1 MNNPNNLNINL
12 CHSVK
17 NKNNLNI
24 QCTNKPK
31 KDEILCGTHIKSK
44 NVILFNLKKVD
55 INNLLENKCENMDVI
70 EKQIYSVEEIFK
82 IISKNLVINVY
93 NLRQS
98 IKNSYLNKIINSRQ
112 SKQTIINDIKKI
124 IVKERFY
131 ISYQSYI
138 ILIQSSFRRWLIYR
152 KKKCNND
159 TDILTFTSKYDIPNN
174 YFYTFND
181 ILTKKKYAYDI
192 RTLLQIINSD
202 YSSCPY
208 TFRPFTQDEIN
219 NIINHKNKLLKW
231 GINIETEKNIL
242 SPEEET
248 DMKIKDVFY
257 QINMLDNY
265 TNHLWFKNLN
275 LNELFNLY
283 IVMEDIWNYRSNMDI
298 ESKKKI
304 IKNGQIFTISIPAI
318 KQQKSIIKM
327 QNIILDEFIRLITE
341 GVDREEKKLG
351 AILILTGLVEISI
364 DASFG
369 LPHLIQV

>member
-1 MNNPNNLNINL
+1 MNNLNINL

-24 QCTNKPK
+24 QCTNKKK
-31 KDEILCGTHIKSK
+31 KDETLCGTHIKSK
-44 NVILFNLKKVD
+44 NVILFNFKKVD
-55 INNLLENKCENMDVI
+55 INDECENINI
-70 EKQIYSVEEIFK
+70 EKQIYSVEQIFE

-181 ILTKKKYAYDI
+181 ILTKKKICI
-192 RTLLQIINSD
+192 R
-202 YSSCPY
+202 Y
-208 TFRPFTQDEIN
+208 
-219 NIINHKNKLLKW
+219 
-231 GINIETEKNIL
+231 
-242 SPEEET
+242 
-248 DMKIKDVFY
+248 
-257 QINMLDNY
+257 
-265 TNHLWFKNLN
+265 
-275 LNELFNLY
+275 
-283 IVMEDIWNYRSNMDI
+283 
-298 ESKKKI
+298 
-304 IKNGQIFTISIPAI
+304 
-318 KQQKSIIKM
+318 
-327 QNIILDEFIRLITE
+327 
-341 GVDREEKKLG
+341 
-351 AILILTGLVEISI
+351 
-364 DASFG
+364 
-369 LPHLIQV
+369 